1 MITCNLMGG
10 LGNQLFQIFIVI
22 SYAIKYKH
30 TFKFISAEYLGGDCT
45 IKRKTYWKTFLF
57 KLSGF
62 LMDNYPVF
70 DVVYHEPGFPFSEFP
85 YDYLKNNNNVNI
97 KLHGYFQSYKYFQEN
112 YDIICRMLN
121 IAEKRLDVL
130 EEVVDKY
137 HSMQFLEKSISMH
150 FRLGDYKDLQDYHPV
165 ISYEYYKNALQFI
178 VDELDYTPNVLYF
191 CEDEDV
197 EIVNEKIQLLKNEF
211 PTIEFERATNC
222 LDDWQQMLLM
232 SFCNHNIIANSTF
245 SWWGAYFNTNNNKIV
260 CYPSLWFGPKL
271 FVFGSHDVNVSD
283 LFPPEW
289 VKMTPTGPDRPRITR
304 GHPTTTR
311 GPTGATTTTGPTGAT
326 TITGPTGATTTT
338 GPTGATTTTG
348 PTGATTGPTGATTGP
363 TGLTTTGPTGA
374 TITGPTGATT
384 GPTGATRATTGPTG
398 PR

>member
-10 LGNQLFQIFIVI
+10 LGNQLFQIFTVI

-30 TFKFISAEYLGGDCT
+30 MFKFISAEYLGGDCS

-121 IAEKRLDVL
+121 ISEKRLDVL
-130 EEVVDKY
+130 EEVVDKH

-150 FRLGDYKDLQDYHPV
+150 FRLGDYKNLQDYHPV
-165 ISYEYYKNALQFI
+165 MSYEYYKNALQFI
-178 VDELDYTPNVLYF
+178 VAELDYTPNVLYF

-197 EIVNEKIQLLKNEF
+197 ELVNEKIQLLKNEF

-260 CYPSLWFGPKL
+260 CYPSLWFGPKMML
-271 FVFGSHDVNVSD
+271 FGPNDVNVSD
-283 LFPPEW
+283 LFPTEW
-289 VKMTPTGPDRPRITR
+289 VKMTPTGPDRP
-304 GHPTTTR
+304 
-311 GPTGATTTTGPTGAT
+311 TGATTEPTESTGST
-326 TITGPTGATTTT
+326 
-338 GPTGATTTTG
+338 
-348 PTGATTGPTGATTGP
+348 
-363 TGLTTTGPTGA
+363 
-374 TITGPTGATT
+374 
-384 GPTGATRATTGPTG
+384 
-398 PR
+398 